1 MFAQSAELKNSLGL
15 HFAAKQ
21 KYPAGVE
28 ILLQGQAAHT
38 LYLVDFGL
46 IKLVHFGSN
55 GDTLLTDLCG
65 PGDLVGG
72 GSSILRTLSP
82 VAAVTATACEL
93 FPIPTELFCR
103 LLQSDTDLSWTFHRY
118 QAMTANRY
126 MLRLAHFGCY
136 SARNHFEHFL
146 WSICTMPD
154 LFTPDKKL
162 HLPLKLWEIAQFL
175 GITPSYLS
183 RLLKALERDGLI
195 QRDNGWIKVSN
206 ADKLWHWKDDFQYEA
221 RPGREAFPGNSLYSR
236 GPGHAVQQLPPRTV
250 RAIEPY

>member
-1 MFAQSAELKNSLGL
+1 MFAQSAELKNSLRL
-15 HFAAKQ
+15 HFATRQ

-28 ILLQGQAAHT
+28 ILLQGQAART

-82 VAAVTATACEL
+82 VAAVTATACDL
-93 FPIPTELFCR
+93 FPISTELFCR
-103 LLQSDTDLSWTFHRY
+103 LLQSDTDLSWAFHRY
-118 QAMTANRY
+118 QAITANRY
-126 MLRLAHFGCY
+126 MVRLAHFGCY
-136 SARNHFEHFL
+136 SARSQFEHFL

-154 LFTPDKKL
+154 LFTADKKL

-183 RLLKALERDGLI
+183 RLLKSLEREGLI
-195 QRDNGWIKVSN
+195 ERDNGWIKVTN
-206 ADKLWHWKDDFQYEA
+206 ADKLWHWKDDSQHEA
-221 RPGREAFPGNSLYSR
+221 RPVRPALPENSLYSGQLR
-236 GPGHAVQQLPPRTV
+236 HAIQQLSPTD
-250 RAIEPY
+250 